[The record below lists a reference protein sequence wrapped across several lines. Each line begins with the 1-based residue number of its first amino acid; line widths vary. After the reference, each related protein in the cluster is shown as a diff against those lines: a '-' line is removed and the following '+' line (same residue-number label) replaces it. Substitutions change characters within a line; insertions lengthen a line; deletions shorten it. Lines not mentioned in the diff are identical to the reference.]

1 MRKSYVIA
9 ATLISTLTVTTAW
22 ADVWP
27 QNVNG
32 VTNMKHIAVSLD
44 GSNVVAT
51 PNLDDS
57 PLELINFDESH
68 FSPADVLDGK
78 AYNDQYGWIYEGF
91 TIPDAG
97 DAIWIELESQS
108 SGMETFEG
116 GMRPMKASHTYDPIF
131 GTDGSDNAWRFDRMM
146 THNWYA
152 VTDPGEYSAT
162 YNIYVGDE
170 STGDANLAFNPTSV
184 TLTWTHV
191 PEPASALLL
200 SLGAIVGLRRRN
212 LSARTMG

>member
-1 MRKSYVIA
+1 MRKHQVIA
-9 ATLISTLTVTTAW
+9 AILLAGFTAAGAK

-32 VTNMKHIAVSLD
+32 VTNMKHIAISLN

-51 PNLDDS
+51 ANLDES
-57 PLELINFDESH
+57 PLDLINFGESH
-68 FSPADVLDGK
+68 FSPANVLDTK

-91 TIPDAG
+91 DVPAAG
-97 DAIWIELESQS
+97 DAIWIEVESQS
-108 SGMETFEG
+108 FGLETYEG
-116 GMRPMKASHTYDPIF
+116 AMRPMKASHSYDPIF
-131 GTDGSDNAWRFDRMM
+131 STDGSADIWRFDRMM

-170 STGDANLAFNPTSV
+170 LSGEENLSFNPTSV
-184 TLTWTHV
+184 TLTWTYV

-200 SLGAIVGLRRRN
+200 SIGAIIGLRRRN
-212 LSARTMG
+212 STARTNR